1 MCKTCTKIMTAV
13 FILIALA
20 LAIAVSVWHEQVIS
34 YIAAVG
40 RFFDVM
46 IPVLAVGALLKYL
59 ISDNS
64 NSCCHDKKD

>member
-1 MCKTCTKIMTAV
+1 MTTA

-59 ISDNS
+59 ING
-64 NSCCHDKKD
+64 NSCCHHHDKD